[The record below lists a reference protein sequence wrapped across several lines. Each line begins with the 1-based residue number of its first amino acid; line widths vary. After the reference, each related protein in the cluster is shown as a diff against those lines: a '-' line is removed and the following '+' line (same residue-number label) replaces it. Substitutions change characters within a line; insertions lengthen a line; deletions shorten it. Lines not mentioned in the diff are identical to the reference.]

1 MRQSR
6 LQREIGDTQH
16 EQNEEGADPHRPGE
30 PDFGNQLGDHD
41 REDDSAQTGSSG
53 CYAEGE
59 STTLS
64 EPGADGVDGG
74 VEDGACAD
82 WTADSLSQD
91 ELVVL
96 C

>member
-1 MRQSR
+1 MRESR
-6 LQREIGDTQH
+6 FESHIGNTQH
-16 EQNEEGADPHRPGE
+16 EQDEESTDAHRPGK

-41 REDDSAQTGSSG
+41 REDDATETGAGG
-53 CYAEGE
+53 CDAEGE
-59 STTLS
+59 GAAGG
-64 EPGADGVDGG
+64 EPGTDGVDGG

-82 WTADSLSQD
+82 GAADSLCED